1 MRRLMV
7 MMFVLVTVVVLSSSV
22 FAAWEP
28 CEMRATPT
36 LQVAILT
43 PSWSLD
49 SGVYTYS
56 YELYNTTKNEIDG
69 FMIHLPDYINTSKLW
84 GFSPTGKWH
93 FTLRQGNYLDWQN
106 TPMTQGLVVGD
117 RMTFSFKSYYMPD
130 DADDLWS
137 NCEAGFLFGNATYG
151 PGPKIIPEPATCLV
165 LITGLAGLIGIRR
178 RLS

>member
-1 MRRLMV
+1 MV
-7 MMFVLVTVVVLSSSV
+7 MMFVLMAVVALSSSA
-22 FAAWEP
+22 FAAWES

-56 YELYNTTKNEIDG
+56 YELLNTTKNEIDG
-69 FMIHLPDYINTSKLW
+69 FMIILPSYIDTSKLW
-84 GFSPTGKWH
+84 DFSPNGKWH
-93 FTLRQGNYLDWQN
+93 FTLRQANYLDWQN

-117 RMTFSFKSYYMPD
+117 SMTFSFKSYYMPGD
-130 DADDLWS
+130 SADAWA
-137 NCEAGFLFGNATYG
+137 NCEAGFVFGNATYG
-151 PGPKIIPEPATCLV
+151 PGPTEIPEPASCLV

-178 RLS
+178 RYH